1 MVGFTGHRIP
11 GFLRRIYKIP
21 EDRFQQNLGEFR
33 ELLELG
39 PFLNTPVKALSLGQ
53 EMRVNICAAELHDPK
68 LLTLDKPTIGNILLP
83 SSATGALSSTFTKPE
98 ASQSYLPP
106 TSFPTSRGCVNKL

>member
-1 MVGFTGHRIP
+1 MVGFAGHRIP

-53 EMRVNICAAELHDPK
+53 EMRVNICAALLHDPK
-68 LLTLDKPTIGNILLP
+68 LLTLDKPTIGNKLLP
-83 SSATGALSSTFTKPE
+83 RSATGTLLSTFTKPE
-98 ASQSYLPP
+98 ALQSNLLP
-106 TSFPTSRGCVNKL
+106 TTFLMSRDCVNKL